1 MADTTLA
8 ETIKS
13 ITKNYINASDQCTFM
28 YGTVISAT
36 PVTVFV
42 NEKLTLGSEFLVV
55 CKHLTD
61 YEYEVEIKDK
71 TDVAGSPP
79 HNHPLSSIKK
89 IKVKNALQPGEK
101 VVLVR
106 QQGGQK
112 YLVIDR
118 C

>member
-1 MADTTLA
+1 MADAILV
-8 ETIKS
+8 ETIKT
-13 ITKNYINASDQCTFM
+13 IVKNYLEASDQCTFI
-28 YGTVISAT
+28 YGIVVSAN

-61 YEYEVEIKDK
+61 YEYEVEIKDN

>member
-8 ETIKS
+8 ESIKS
-13 ITKNYINASDQCTFM
+13 IIKNYINASDQCTFM

-42 NEKLTLGSEFLVV
+42 NEKLTLGSEFLIV

-61 YEYEVEIKDK
+61 YEYEVEIKDN

-79 HNHPLSSIKK
+79 HNHPLSSVKK

-101 VVLVR
+101 VVVAR